1 MDDNSF
7 SLLVKNGIPYK
18 EESVVALRVVR
29 AYAVRVYKTLTLEE
43 AIIER
48 LMKVKNKRRQI
59 LLAHFPQEQNFQQQQ
74 PLLPVQSHSL
84 AQHQQQLAIQ
94 Q

>member
-43 AIIER
+43 AII
-48 LMKVKNKRRQI
+48 
-59 LLAHFPQEQNFQQQQ
+59 
-74 PLLPVQSHSL
+74 
-84 AQHQQQLAIQ
+84 
-94 Q
+94 

>member
-1 MDDNSF
+1 MDNNYF